1 MRTTL
6 FTLAA
11 VAVLLAATGCNP
23 PAAQDTARSAV
34 PTDEQSGRLTLQDGQ
49 SSVDPTASTSPG
61 TATGGAAPGNLGRP
75 DSSSSSS
82 TGAKP
87 GEPSPSG
94 TARPGNQQG
103 QNGAGESSNG
113 QGQGQ
118 RNGMGMRG
126 MGGMGA
132 AMMLG
137 SDEFKKE
144 LNITDSQEK
153 ELKALMDTAMSQLR
167 RPAEG
172 ERPDPQKM
180 QEQISQLQAKVE
192 KILNADQRKRMDEIS
207 LQMQGAGALRNEDI
221 QKQLGM
227 SAKQVAEVEKIDKDS
242 QAEMEKLRN
251 SAGEGERPDF
261 TKMRE
266 ARDAVNKKILG
277 VLSASQVQKLEA
289 MKGKPFTM
297 PQRGRGGQG
306 GQGGGQGQRG

>member
-11 VAVLLAATGCNP
+11 ATVLLAATGCNP
-23 PAAQDTARSAV
+23 PPAQDTARSAV
-34 PTDEQSGRLTLQDGQ
+34 PNGEQSGKLTLQDGQ
-49 SSVDPTASTSPG
+49 SSVDPTASTSTG
-61 TATGGAAPGNLGRP
+61 AATGAAPGNLGRP

-82 TGAKP
+82 TGTKP

-103 QNGAGESSNG
+103 QNGAGGPSNG

-118 RNGMGMRG
+118 GQRTGMGMRG

-137 SDEFKKE
+137 TDEVKKE
-144 LNITDSQEK
+144 LKITESQEK
-153 ELKALMDTAMSQLR
+153 ELKALMDTAMSQFR
-167 RPAEG
+167 RPSEG

-180 QEQISQLQAKVE
+180 QEQIAELQAKVE
-192 KILNADQRKRMDEIS
+192 KILNEDQRKRMDEIS
-207 LQMQGAGALRNEDI
+207 LQMQGAGALRNKDV
-221 QKQLGM
+221 QMKLGM
-227 SAKQVAEVEKIDKDS
+227 SAKQLAEVEKIDKDS

-261 TKMRE
+261 NKMRE
-266 ARDAVNKKILG
+266 ARDAVNKKILA

-297 PQRGRGGQG
+297 PQRARGG